1 MIFGFTGDLLKN
13 KYKERVNRLLAEK
26 DTDISRISFSEMDI
40 YHSGNDAGNDIQQV
54 QQKNTG
60 LIIDGELYKCNG
72 AENSIKGVLSLYKKK
87 GIPFLEFLNG
97 SYILALSDAHNKQ
110 VIIASDKMNT
120 RSVFYCL
127 EEDGLIFSSDLKFL
141 AKFLERTVHIEPL
154 ALMKYLTFCYNTG
167 SQTFFQGI
175 QRLLPGY
182 FLLWSKKDRQI
193 KKYWSLSFNSQTEE
207 KEKKVEETIREKLT
221 EAVRIRADRRKKNG
235 AFLSGGLDSS
245 SIVSLLSSYTKQNI
259 PTYSFRCKGKSFD
272 ESYYARI
279 VSDYCK
285 TQFNLIEY
293 SPEDV
298 LKAENMVDLMDEPF
312 CDVGINIA
320 TYLLSEN
327 AAGKISSIFTGDGG
341 DELFAGHP
349 VYIADKV
356 TKMISWIPESLLH
369 PIFKFGRS
377 LKDSEKKKDVR
388 VKFKRFSESYR
399 YPEELGT
406 HRWRVYYNPLDL
418 KELLVQGWWYG
429 ENPEDIFDDIIQFN
443 KQADGKDMLSRS
455 LASDYQ
461 TVVQFYLRRMSIAR
475 RMGLIPRMPMLD
487 PDLVNYC
494 ATVPSKFK
502 IRGFSDVK
510 YIEKTAIEPLLPKEV
525 VYRKDKLGH
534 SIPMKNWLI
543 DNARV
548 KEFVYDL
555 ISENTIRSRNYFNPE
570 YINKMKED
578 HLNRVRNNSHRLWAL
593 AVLELWLQSL
603 EH

>member
-1 MIFGFTGDLLKN
+1 MIFGFTGNLLKD
-13 KYKERVNRLLAEK
+13 KFKDRVNNLLPEN
-26 DTDISRISFSEMDI
+26 DTSISRINYSELII
-40 YHSGNDAGNDIQQV
+40 YHRDDDSENNIQQV
-54 QQKNTG
+54 KKKNSG
-60 LIIDGELYKCNG
+60 LMIDGELYKYSG
-72 AENSIKGVLSLYKKK
+72 GENTVKGVLNVYLKK
-87 GIPFLEFLNG
+87 GISFLESLNG
-97 SYILALSDAHNKQ
+97 SYILALSDAHNKR

-120 RSVFYCL
+120 RSIFYSF

-141 AKFLERTVHIEPL
+141 AHFLQRTVNFEPL
-154 ALMKYLTFCYNTG
+154 GLMKYLTFCYNTG

-175 QRLLPGY
+175 QRLFPGY
-182 FLLWSKKDRQI
+182 FLLWNKEGGQT
-193 KKYWSLSFNSQTEE
+193 KKYWSLSFSPQT
-207 KEKKVEETIREKLT
+207 KDTVDRVGETIREKLT
-221 EAVRIRADRRKKNG
+221 EAVRIRADRRTNIG

-259 PTYSFRCKGKSFD
+259 STYSFRCQGKSFD
-272 ESYYARI
+272 ESYYARK
-279 VSDYCK
+279 VADYCK
-285 TQFNLIEY
+285 AQFNLIEY

-298 LKAENMVDLMDEPF
+298 LKAENMVELMDEPF

-356 TKMISWIPESLLH
+356 TKMIYWIPKFILD
-369 PIFKFGRS
+369 PVFKFGRNLS
-377 LKDSEKKKDVR
+377 DSEKKKDLR
-388 VKFKRFSESYR
+388 VKFKRYSESYR

-406 HRWRVYYNPLDL
+406 HRWRVYYNPSDL
-418 KELLVQGWWYG
+418 KKLLVQGWWYG
-429 ENPEDIFDDIIQFN
+429 ENPENIYEDIIHFN

-461 TVVQFYLRRMSIAR
+461 TVVQFYLRRMSVAR
-475 RMGLIPRMPMLD
+475 RMGLNPSMPMLD
-487 PDLVNYC
+487 PELVSYC
-494 ATVPSKFK
+494 ATIPSKLK

-510 YIEKTAIEPLLPKEV
+510 YIEKIAIEPLLPKEV

-543 DNARV
+543 ENARV

-555 ISENTIRSRNYFNPE
+555 ISENTIRARNYFNPE
-570 YINKMKED
+570 YINKMKQD

-593 AVLELWLQSL
+593 AILELWLRSL